1 MDTEQPHLLVVDD
14 DERIRSLLARFLT
27 GNGYRVTSAE
37 SAEDAWPKLAPV
49 HYDLLIVDVMMP
61 GKSGFEFV
69 TDLRGQGN
77 PVPVILLTARSEAE
91 DRIKGLE
98 TGADDYLPK
107 PFEPRELL
115 LRVQAILKRSNRPAP
130 ASASQPIRFGDF
142 RFDVVRGEL
151 RRGEDIVPLTTGE
164 AGLLR
169 VLARN
174 PGVTVP
180 RIALADSGPNIGN
193 PGPGNAAANE
203 SRAVDVQITRLRRK
217 IEDDPRNP
225 RFLQTVWG
233 EGYVL
238 WAE

>member
-1 MDTEQPHLLVVDD
+1 METEQPHLLVVDD
-14 DERIRSLLARFLT
+14 DERIRSLLSRFLT
-27 GNGYRVTSAE
+27 SNGYRVTAAE
-37 SAEDAWPKLAPV
+37 SAEDAWAKLAPV
-49 HYDLLIVDVMMP
+49 HYDLLVVDVMMP

-69 TDLRGQGN
+69 TDLRAQGN

-130 ASASQPIRFGDF
+130 ANASRGVRFGDF
-142 RFDVVRGEL
+142 RFDIVRGEL
-151 RRGEDIVPLTTGE
+151 RRGDEIVALTTGE

-169 VLARN
+169 ILARN
-174 PGVTVP
+174 PGSTVP
-180 RIALADSGPNIGN
+180 RVALADTGP
-193 PGPGNAAANE
+193 AASATSAANE